1 MNKIINFL
9 QKKNNRKIKEV
20 DERYHELLLIAVM
33 NGLNDGEQYEFA
45 ELMNERDKKVDMFIK
60 KTSESFDSLYK
71 RYEEDTRTLMN
82 LIDEL
87 KKR

>member
-20 DERYHELLLIAVM
+20 DERYYELLSIAVM
-33 NGLNDGEQYEFA
+33 KGLSDGEQYEFA

-60 KTSESFDSLYK
+60 KTSESIESLYR
-71 RYEEDTRTLMN
+71 RYEEDTNTLMN
-82 LIDEL
+82 LIGEL
-87 KKR
+87 KRR